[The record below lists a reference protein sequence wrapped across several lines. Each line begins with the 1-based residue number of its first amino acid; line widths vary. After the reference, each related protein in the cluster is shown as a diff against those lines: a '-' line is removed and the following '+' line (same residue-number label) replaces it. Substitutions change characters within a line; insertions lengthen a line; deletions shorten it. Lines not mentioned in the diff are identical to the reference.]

1 MFLKTLPLVF
11 IPRTSAIFI
20 PMEGKEIRLRCWIEV
35 DGKKFFGP
43 GPAQLLE
50 LIQQEGSIA
59 KAAKI
64 MGMSYKKA
72 WDIVTDLNSRG
83 KSPYVISRKGGEKGG
98 GAELTDTGKEAVRR
112 YRELVDSLN
121 VVVVREKDFLAIL

>member
-1 MFLKTLPLVF
+1 
-11 IPRTSAIFI
+11 
-20 PMEGKEIRLRCWIEV
+20 MEGKQMRIRCWIEV
-35 DGKKFFGP
+35 DGKRFFGP

-83 KSPYVISRKGGEKGG
+83 HNPYVISRKGGEKGG
-98 GAELTDTGKEAVRR
+98 GAELTDTGKEVLAR
-112 YRELVDSLN
+112 YSVILQKLQTTVDS
-121 VVVVREKDFLAIL
+121 EKDFLDLL